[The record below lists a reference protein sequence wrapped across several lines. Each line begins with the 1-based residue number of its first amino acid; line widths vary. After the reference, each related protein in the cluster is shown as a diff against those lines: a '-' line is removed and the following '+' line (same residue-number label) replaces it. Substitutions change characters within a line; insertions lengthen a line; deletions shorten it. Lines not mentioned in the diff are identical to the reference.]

1 MISSNSVRRIGL
13 ATVASAAILFTLPA
27 FAQDITDEHLK
38 AAHAAVNAIGA
49 TDPFDLILPNLAG
62 QLKQTLIQKNPDLQI
77 LIEKT
82 VDDKTIALAPRRA
95 DLEKEAATAYAK
107 VFSTEEL
114 TAIATFYESD
124 AGKKL
129 IAQGP
134 VVITELR
141 KAADIWQR
149 GIGRDLS
156 AEVAK
161 TLDAAMPKAAPAPA
175 AQTTEG
181 QAPAPAN

>member
-1 MISSNSVRRIGL
+1 MISSNSVRRFGL
-13 ATVASAAILFTLPA
+13 ATVASAAIMFTLPA
-27 FAQDITDEHLK
+27 LAQDITDEHLK
-38 AAHAAVNAIGA
+38 AARAAVNAIGA
-49 TDPFDLILPNLAG
+49 TDPFDLILPDIAG
-62 QLKQTLIQKNPDLQI
+62 QLKQTLIQKNPDMQA

-82 VDDKTIALAPRRA
+82 VDDKTIALASRRA

-107 VFSTEEL
+107 VFTAEEL
-114 TAIATFYESD
+114 NEIAAFYESE

-134 VVITELR
+134 TVITELR
-141 KAADIWQR
+141 KAAEIWQR
-149 GIGRDLS
+149 GIARDLS

-161 TLDAAMPKAAPAPA
+161 TLNAAMPKPAPA

-181 QAPAPAN
+181 QAPAPAPN

>member
-1 MISSNSVRRIGL
+1 MISSNGVRRLGL
-13 ATVASAAILFTLPA
+13 ATVASAAILSTLPA

-49 TDPFDLILPNLAG
+49 TDPFDLILPQLAG
-62 QLKQTLIQKNPDLQI
+62 QLKQTLIQKNPDMQV

-95 DLEKEAATAYAK
+95 DLEKEASTAYAK
-107 VFSTEEL
+107 VFSADEL
-114 TAIATFYESD
+114 TSIATFYESD

-134 VVITELR
+134 VVIGELR
-141 KAADIWQR
+141 KAAEIWQR
-149 GIGRDLS
+149 GIARDLS

-161 TLDAAMPKAAPAPA
+161 TLDAAMPKPAPA

-181 QAPAPAN
+181 QAPAPAAK